1 MANKNLTTSYL
12 ARLSNANHDGVTQ
25 QICDRLTGYTTDN
38 PTLTAAV
45 QEVVAKRQ
53 AEDVAF
59 KRYSGKDFASDD
71 LKREDALEDKYMSA
85 ALGILNGLLYLPE
98 SEPLRRKAEMAK
110 QVFKDF
116 NFSTSAGFEA
126 EARNVLNMAQ
136 QWAAATEYEL
146 TELGIEAWVQK
157 AVVQANK
164 VLQLVTVRVD
174 HESAKVKG
182 ELAAARKATDE
193 AIRQAYDVLNALC
206 VLVPSA
212 GLSSLVSVLLSIED
226 RARLYYISGDTT
238 SGGGQPNQGGGS
250 STGDNGGGSGSGS
263 DDIGGSGSGSGS
275 DDNGGETPGDDNGGG
290 TTPDNPDNPSNPDNP
305 GGGNNN
311 GGGDDDENV

>member
-1 MANKNLTTSYL
+1 MANNNLTTSYL
-12 ARLSNANHDGVTQ
+12 TRLSNANHDGVTQ

-38 PTLTAAV
+38 QMLTAAV
-45 QEVVAKRQ
+45 QGVTAARQ

-85 ALGILNGLLYLPE
+85 ALGILNGLLYLPDE
-98 SEPLRRKAEMAK
+98 EPLRRKAQLAK

-116 NFSTSAGFEA
+116 NFSTKDGMEA

-157 AVVQANK
+157 AVEQAQK

-174 HESAKVKG
+174 HESANKV
-182 ELAAARKATDE
+182 
-193 AIRQAYDVLNALC
+193 N
-206 VLVPSA
+206 
-212 GLSSLVSVLLSIED
+212 
-226 RARLYYISGDTT
+226 
-238 SGGGQPNQGGGS
+238 
-250 STGDNGGGSGSGS
+250 
-263 DDIGGSGSGSGS
+263 
-275 DDNGGETPGDDNGGG
+275 
-290 TTPDNPDNPSNPDNP
+290 
-305 GGGNNN
+305 
-311 GGGDDDENV
+311 

>member
-12 ARLSNANHDGVTQ
+12 VRLSNANHDGVTQ
-25 QICDRLTGYTTDN
+25 QISDRLTGFTTDN

-45 QEVVAKRQ
+45 QGVTAARQ

-59 KRYSGKDFASDD
+59 KRYSGKDFTSDD
-71 LKREDALEDKYMSA
+71 LRKEDTLEDKYMSA
-85 ALGILNGLLYLPE
+85 AQGILNGLLYLPE
-98 SEPLRRKAEMAK
+98 EEPLRRKAQLAK

-116 NFSTSAGFEA
+116 NFSTKDGMEA

-157 AVVQANK
+157 AVEQAQK

-193 AIRQAYDVLNALC
+193 AIRKAYDVLNALT
-206 VLVPSA
+206 VLQPSTA
-212 GLSSLVSVLLSIED
+212 LNDLLVLLFAIED
-226 RARLYYISGDTT
+226 RAKLYYISGGKTSGGDTPTPSGGTTQGGT
-238 SGGGQPNQGGGS
+238 SGGGT
-250 STGDNGGGSGSGS
+250 STEGGSGSGGGTGTITPGGGGS
-263 DDIGGSGSGSGS
+263 SSGGDTGGSGSGGS
-275 DDNGGETPGDDNGGG
+275 TGGG
-290 TTPDNPDNPSNPDNP
+290 TTPP
-305 GGGNNN
+305 
-311 GGGDDDENV
+311 GGDDDNGDMD